1 MSSTK
6 LSKEEEQRFQTW
18 IKGTGWYS
26 EFKKEYGEEPDLND
40 RDYDYRAAWKAGIK
54 PERYAPDN
62 NRYHWPSSLPS
73 GKMLKSSDHPTAW
86 KETFM
91 RQTGHNPDEI
101 GVKTKEQATEYVQR
115 SRSLKMAKGGVV
127 GRTNE
132 KLWESA
138 KAQAKAKMGGKHS
151 ARAMQLAGKIYK
163 EKGGSY
169 SGKKTEAQKS
179 LSKWTDQEWTTSSG
193 KPSEGKRRYL
203 PKAAWSALS
212 ESEKKATNA
221 AKAAGNKAGK
231 QFVAQP
237 EKVAAKAAKFR
248 K

>member
-1 MSSTK
+1 
-6 LSKEEEQRFQTW
+6 
-18 IKGTGWYS
+18 
-26 EFKKEYGEEPDLND
+26 
-40 RDYDYRAAWKAGIK
+40 
-54 PERYAPDN
+54 
-62 NRYHWPSSLPS
+62 
-73 GKMLKSSDHPTAW
+73 
-86 KETFM
+86 
-91 RQTGHNPDEI
+91 
-101 GVKTKEQATEYVQR
+101 
-115 SRSLKMAKGGVV
+115 
-127 GRTNE
+127 
-132 KLWESA
+132 
-138 KAQAKAKMGGKHS
+138 MGGKHS